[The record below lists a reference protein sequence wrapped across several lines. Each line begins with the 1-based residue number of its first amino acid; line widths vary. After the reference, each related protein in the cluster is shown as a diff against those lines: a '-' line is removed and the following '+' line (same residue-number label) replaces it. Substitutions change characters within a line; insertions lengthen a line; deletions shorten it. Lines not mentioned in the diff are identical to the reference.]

1 MTGRQRQQVL
11 SAVLLVLAIPRALST
26 TAFAQTYMFNRADYA
41 TGPGPV
47 ALAVGD
53 FNHDGRADVVV
64 GNTQQGSNSVSVLLG
79 KPDGTFN
86 AAVSYPVDGSPSG
99 IAVGDF
105 NNDGKLDLVVISG
118 FESTAGISVLLG
130 NGNGTFQ
137 HFTFFAAGVSP
148 TSVAVGDFNHDGNLD
163 IAISD
168 NAGSNGVDILLGKG
182 NGTFDAPMN
191 YATAND
197 PRMVVVADL
206 NGDHNLDLATANS
219 ASGTVSV
226 LLGNGDGTFQGHQ
239 DIKTLAGTLSLAVGD
254 LRHTGNSDIVAG
266 CQVQGEVSV
275 LLSIGNGTFQ
285 SAVNYPVPA
294 GVDLVT
300 VGDFDGNGALDVAVT
315 NGAAGGM
322 VSVLPGNG
330 DGTLQAA
337 VAFGAGSY
345 PIGLAVADFNS
356 DGMLDLVT
364 ANDMDS
370 FPGSISVL
378 LSNGKS
384 FFAGRSDYNI
394 SNADL
399 TGAYSGIAAADLNG
413 DGKPDLVVPVTFANQ
428 LSVLLNKSNGTFKPF
443 ATYSLP
449 TNPNAVVTGDFNN
462 DHQVDVA
469 VINSGGNGTI
479 SVLLNAGGG
488 TFPTYT
494 QYSIGGSGNGIAVGD
509 FNKDG
514 NLDIVAT
521 NLTNNTVS
529 VLPGNGSGTF
539 PSYVTYPTG
548 NFPYGVAVGDFNHD
562 GWPDLAVT
570 NKRDGTVSILL
581 NKGDG
586 SGTFRPKVDYTVGG
600 SPISIAIGSFRGKGK
615 PVDLAV
621 ATDQGNGGIAV
632 LLGNGDGTFQKAV
645 TYDTGLFAYAVVA
658 GDFNNDGKL
667 DLAVAVNPGGS
678 FGFITLMRGQ
688 GDGTFPS
695 QLTLVTGTVPWGIV
709 AADFNT
715 DGGLDLATDDGT
727 QSDTGGVTVVL
738 NDPVVG
744 LFPSVLN
751 FGPQKVG
758 TTSKPKT
765 VTLSNPGATPLHVI
779 SIIASGDFAET
790 NNCPASLTTGKH
802 CAISVAFKPTQKGKR
817 TGKVTIKDTAH
828 TSSQTVSLT
837 GTGT

>member
-1 MTGRQRQQVL
+1 MTGRRRQQVL
-11 SAVLLVLAIPRALST
+11 SAVLLVLAIPCALAT

-53 FNHDGRADVVV
+53 FNHDGRMDVVV
-64 GNTQQGSNSVSVLLG
+64 GNTQQGSDSVSVLLG
-79 KPDGTFN
+79 KPDGTFKP
-86 AAVSYPVDGSPSG
+86 AVNYPVDGSPAG

-105 NNDGKLDLVVISG
+105 NHDGKLDLVVISG

-148 TSVAVGDFNHDGNLD
+148 TGVAVGDFNNDGNLD

-168 NAGSNGVDILLGKG
+168 NAGSNGVDILVGKG
-182 NGTFDAPMN
+182 NGTFDAPKN

-239 DIKTLAGTLSLAVGD
+239 DFATLSGTLSLAVGD
-254 LRHTGNSDIVAG
+254 LRHAGKLDIVAA
-266 CQVQGEVSV
+266 CQVLGEVSV
-275 LLSIGNGTFQ
+275 FLSNGNGTFQ
-285 SAVNYPVPA
+285 TAVNYPVPA
-294 GVDLVT
+294 GVDVVR
-300 VGDFDGNGALDVAVT
+300 VGDFDGNGKLDVAVT
-315 NGAAGGM
+315 NGAASGM
-322 VSVLPGNG
+322 VSVLPGKG

-356 DGMLDLVT
+356 DGILDLVT
-364 ANDMDS
+364 ANDVDT

-394 SNADL
+394 SNANL

-428 LSVLLNKSNGTFKPF
+428 LSVLVNKGNGTFESF
-443 ATYSLP
+443 ATYTLP
-449 TNPNAVVTGDFNN
+449 TNPNAVATGDFNN

-469 VINSGGNGTI
+469 VVNSGGNGTI
-479 SVLLNAGGG
+479 SVLLNVGGG
-488 TFPTYT
+488 TFPTHT
-494 QYSIGGSGNGIAVGD
+494 EYSIGGSGNGIAVGD

-529 VLPGNGSGTF
+529 VLLGTGTGTF
-539 PSYVTYPTG
+539 PSYATYPTG

-570 NKRDGTVSILL
+570 NTQDGTVSILL

-586 SGTFRPKVDYTVGG
+586 SGTFLPKVDYMVGG
-600 SPISIAIGSFRGKGK
+600 SPLSIAMGSFRGKGK

-632 LLGNGDGTFQKAV
+632 LLGNADGTFQKTV

-678 FGFITLMRGQ
+678 FGFITLMPGQ
-688 GDGTFPS
+688 GDGTFPT
-695 QLTLVTGTVPWGIV
+695 QLTLVTGAVPWGIV
-709 AADFNT
+709 AADFNK

-727 QSDTGGVTVVL
+727 QSDTGGATVLL
-738 NDPVVG
+738 NYPVIG
-744 LFPSVLN
+744 LLPSVLK

-758 TTSKPKT
+758 TTSKSRT
-765 VTLSNPGATPLHVI
+765 VTLSNPGAAPLHIV

-790 NNCPASLTTGKH
+790 SNCPASLTTRKH
-802 CAISVAFKPTQKGKR
+802 CTVSVTFKPTQKGKR
-817 TGKVTIKDTAH
+817 TGNVKIKDTAR
-828 TSSQTVSLT
+828 TSPQTVSLT